1 MKARLLVALLLTFG
15 LIYTFG
21 AGVAWADGAKG
32 VSIQPLTPK
41 PGDVINVKGDLLGA
55 NSTVEVR
62 IIGTS
67 VDIDLGEVPADAGG
81 DFSAQFRIPADL
93 QPGNYQ
99 VQAKGAESATAEITV
114 IGAGASEAGGMPE
127 PAPVLRERP
136 FGESLILVA
145 LFGLL
150 AAAGIFFART
160 AHEKPAGEAT
170 SR

>member
-1 MKARLLVALLLTFG
+1 MKAQLLVGLLLALG
-15 LIYTFG
+15 LSYALG
-21 AGVAWADGAKG
+21 AGVARADGAKG
-32 VSIQPLTPK
+32 VSVQPLTPK
-41 PGDVINVKGDLLGA
+41 PGDVITVKGDLLGA

-81 DFSAQFRIPADL
+81 DFSAQFRVPVDL
-93 QPGNYQ
+93 GPGDYQ

-114 IGAGASEAGGMPE
+114 LGAGTAEAGGMQE
-127 PAPVLRERP
+127 AAPVLRERP

-150 AAAGIFFART
+150 AAGGIFFART